1 MAPLERGLRLAG
13 RRSARTRL
21 TADAW
26 RRALAGRLVR
36 LPAGTE
42 EVLAPSL
49 AALEVF
55 AAARRQGA
63 TCTLLADL
71 PDLARLHR
79 DLDEA
84 AARWPGCGFLRNH
97 RAPPAVLERQAAEW
111 HAADQVC
118 VRSRF
123 AAAHPRALRFPT
135 GPARVVRADG
145 GPWTVRLAGLATARN
160 GAAEALAALERL
172 PGVRLAA
179 RLGEGAWP
187 DALRGHP
194 RVVPAEAPCHLL
206 WAPSWVETGDA
217 EVEAAAR
224 AGVPVVATERGAGW
238 TTATR
243 VPRGDV
249 DALVQA
255 TRHAL
260 SGSGYG

>member
-1 MAPLERGLRLAG
+1 M
-13 RRSARTRL
+13 
-21 TADAW
+21 
-26 RRALAGRLVR
+26 R
-36 LPAGTE
+36 LPAGTA

-71 PDLARLHR
+71 PDLARLHLG
-79 DLDEA
+79 LDDA
-84 AARWPGCGFLRNH
+84 AARWPGCDFLHNH
-97 RAPPAVLERQAAEW
+97 RASPAVVARQAAEW
-111 HAADQVC
+111 RNADQVW

-123 AAAHPRALRFPT
+123 AAAQLRALRFPT
-135 GPARVVRADG
+135 GPARVIRAYG

-179 RLGEGAWP
+179 RLGDGAWP

-194 RVVPAEAPCHLL
+194 RVVPADRPCHLL
-206 WAPSWVETGDA
+206 GAPSWVETGDA

-238 TTATR
+238 TTATI
-243 VPRGDV
+243 VPCGDV
-249 DALVQA
+249 EALVQA

-260 SGSGYG
+260 FGHRTTAESSAAAGTRAGAGGVDRGPLR